1 MKAWQCIF
9 KTPVDREENFSLL
22 YHKNP
27 QKPDSAPI
35 SLANV
40 GAEDDNEIVPIAHWW
55 WYPNPNGT

>member
-1 MKAWQCIF
+1 MKASQCIF

-40 GAEDDNEIVPIAHWW
+40 GAEDENEIVPTAH
-55 WYPNPNGT
+55 